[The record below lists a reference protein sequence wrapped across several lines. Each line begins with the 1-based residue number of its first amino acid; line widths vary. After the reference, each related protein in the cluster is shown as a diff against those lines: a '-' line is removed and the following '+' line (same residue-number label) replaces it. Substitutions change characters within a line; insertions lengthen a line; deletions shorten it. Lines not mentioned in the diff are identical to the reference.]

1 MTRKELIS
9 EITTLVGRYID
20 NFDSFDSNPQ
30 IRINPKTLHV
40 LLVNGS
46 DMYDDIEFS
55 DEAIEEAAAAQRAE
69 TEDATDFQ
77 AEQNPDYYAVRPLL
91 RKGADNKVQPDAAA
105 IEAIADIYFN
115 K

>member
-1 MTRKELIS
+1 MTRKELVS
-9 EITTLVGRYID
+9 TVTTLVGRYID
-20 NFDSFDSNPQ
+20 NFDSFDTNPQ
-30 IRINPKTLHV
+30 IEINPETLSV

-77 AEQNPDYYAVRPLL
+77 AKRNPDYYAVKPLL
-91 RKGADNKVQPDAAA
+91 RKTADNKVQPDAAV